1 MLMAFESCRALKQPP
16 TPVIAKP
23 TKKMRNAVPIAAP
36 AMCPVKMAKKETGN
50 AIAQMRNPTG

>member
-23 TKKMRNAVPIAAP
+23 TKKMRNATPIAAP
-36 AMCPVKMAKKETGN
+36 AMCPVKIVSSKQDTACSK
-50 AIAQMRNPTG
+50 RRL